1 MATVIKC
8 HIDGIQNPLEL
19 QGGLSFGYDSSADVR
34 NPTLGKVTFGPI
46 NVSPFSFSIMEPHP
60 DDAKA
65 LIEWLVTHKVKSKV
79 TFKISD
85 QDIEAS
91 TRDIELEQ
99 VCLET
104 YNETISDYGREIS
117 LSVVGQKVKVD
128 GISLDLTKER

>member
-8 HIDGIQNPLEL
+8 IVEGINNPLEL
-19 QGGLSFGYDSSADVR
+19 DGGLSFGYDSTADVR
-34 NPTLGKVTFGPI
+34 NPETKKVTFGPI
-46 NVSPFSFSIMEPHP
+46 TVSPFSFSIVEPKP

-85 QDIEAS
+85 QDIEAK

-99 VCLET
+99 VCLES
-104 YNETISDYGREIS
+104 YSENISEIGRHIS
-117 LSVVGQKVKVD
+117 LEMIGQKVKVD
-128 GISLDLTKER
+128 GITVDQTKQR